1 MSLPTYAD
9 ISRQLAIPR
18 CRGVLPNGQTC
29 HLNHEGSIDI
39 DFRNV
44 HWADRRATRG
54 GIRFFLHLASMRR
67 LGHVQPYW
75 ARYYLAQTQVNMYA
89 DEIGVRFP
97 KDVSDFYRAQLKAM
111 LVDVPA
117 SEPGRTEAMRWAT
130 R

>member
-9 ISRQLAIPR
+9 ISRQLALPR
-18 CRGVLPNGQTC
+18 CRGIRPNGQTC
-29 HLNHEGSIDI
+29 HLNHEGTVDI
-39 DFRNV
+39 HNV

-54 GIRFFLHLASMRR
+54 GIRHFLHLAAMQR
-67 LGHVQPYW
+67 LYHVQPHWVRFYM
-75 ARYYLAQTQVNMYA
+75 AQTQVNVWA

-97 KDVSDFYRAQLKAM
+97 KEVSDHYRAQLKAM

-117 SEPGRTEAMRWAT
+117 NEPGRTEAMRWAT